1 MSETGASKKR
11 GGGTGTAAAGAG
23 NGRVALLCAALVA
36 GMVGLAYASVPLYR
50 MFCQATGFGGTTMRA
65 TKPASEVLDRTIT
78 VRFDGNVGPGL
89 NWEFA
94 AVEPV
99 KVVRLGES
107 AMGVYRVTNR
117 SDRAVVGTATFNV
130 TPDQAGGF
138 FNKLECFCFTE
149 QRLEP
154 GQTVD
159 MPVSFFV
166 DPAMAKDTDG
176 AHIRY
181 ITLSYTFYPV
191 DKPRQ
196 AGGGT
201 PTQATTTRRGS

>member
-1 MSETGASKKR
+1 MSASGTSTGSVEQRNRKVAVIAS
-11 GGGTGTAAAGAG
+11 G
-23 NGRVALLCAALVA
+23 VA
-36 GMVGLAYASVPLYR
+36 GFMLVMAFAAVPLYQL
-50 MFCQATGFGGTTMRA
+50 FCQATGFAGTTQRA
-65 TKPASEVLDRTIT
+65 SKPSDVVLDRTIT
-78 VRFDGNVGPGL
+78 VRFDANVIGL
-89 NWEFA
+89 EWTF
-94 AVEPV
+94 EPLQR
-99 KVVRLGES
+99 KIDVRIGES
-107 AMGVYRVTNR
+107 TLAFYRATNTSSR
-117 SDRAVVGTATFNV
+117 PLVGAASFNV
-130 TPDQAGGF
+130 SPDVTGAYF
-138 FNKLECFCFTE
+138 AKLECFCFTE